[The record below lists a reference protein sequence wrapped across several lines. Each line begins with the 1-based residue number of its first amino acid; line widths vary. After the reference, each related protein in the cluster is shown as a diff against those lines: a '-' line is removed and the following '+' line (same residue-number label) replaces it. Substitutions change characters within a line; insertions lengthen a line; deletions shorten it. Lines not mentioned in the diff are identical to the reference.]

1 MRHFHVKDREND
13 KLNNEEKMIFKLF
26 FNESE
31 WIKNIDNFTSAKI
44 QGRTTEATRYILSD
58 LKSYSDKIQAFD
70 DGDPNPKKSDKCL
83 ASLANGKLNSH
94 GICTIDKSCYEV
106 LKNGTN
112 YGYAL
117 THRLLL
123 LQMAQYS
130 RRCSIFSKSE
140 DRYFSNRFCSM
151 LYVEAEF
158 IAIQNF
164 EDGLVDLM
172 LEIICL
178 CGLHG
183 HAQFLNR
190 TWLDRIKRFQTPYGC
205 FSLDLKKMEHT
216 IRQESLRWKLY
227 RNRDYDILEGLCNE
241 HVTSLAMATY
251 AEAVRFILEIY
262 Y

>member
-1 MRHFHVKDREND
+1 MRHFHAKDSENN
-13 KLNNEEKMIFKLF
+13 KLNNEEKMILKLF
-26 FNESE
+26 SNESE

-44 QGRTTEATRYILSD
+44 QERTTEATRYILSD
-58 LKSYSDKIQAFD
+58 LKSYSDKIQAVD
-70 DGDPNPKKSDKCL
+70 DGVPNPKKSDKCL
-83 ASLANGKLNSH
+83 ASLAHGLLNPQR
-94 GICTIDKSCYEV
+94 ICTIDQSCYEL

-123 LQMAQYS
+123 LQMAHYS
-130 RRCSIFSKSE
+130 RHCSIFSKSE

-158 IAIQNF
+158 IAIQDF
-164 EDGLVDLM
+164 ENGFVDLM
-172 LEIICL
+172 LEIMCL

-190 TWLDRIKRFQTPYGC
+190 TWLERIKRFQTPYGC
-205 FSLDLKKMEHT
+205 FSLDVKKMEYT
-216 IRQESLRWKLY
+216 FRQEALRWKLY
-227 RNRDYDILEGLCNE
+227 RSRDYDTLESLCNE